1 MKLIAS
7 EARDWTSSL
16 IKHTQYNPEDKELLI
31 VFKNGQQYL
40 YSEVTDEEYQNFCK
54 AESQGSF
61 FAKNFRTKKFTKLE
75 AETNTTTDGNPQ
87 S

>member
-1 MKLIAS
+1 MKIITT

-16 IKHTQYNPEDKELLI
+16 IKHTQYNPDEKELHV
-31 VFKNGQQYL
+31 VFKNEQQYV
-40 YSEVTDEEYQNFCK
+40 YSEVTDEEYQSFCK

-61 FAKNFRTKKFTKLE
+61 FAKNFRTKKFIKLE
-75 AETNTTTDGNPQ
+75 AETNTNTDGNPQ